1 MKLFFITIALVSCKK
16 QSSETTSQS
25 YQEAMTSSKG
35 GPNPTY
41 TEVPLR
47 MTVNDASENKIT
59 SDELGDFVNGT
70 QNVRVIFDKNGN
82 FVFNTRASNNPNVPM
97 VRCLNYNFNDPI
109 SPNPLVTGMERGSF
123 ISGSKTIT
131 SPGYTPLQ
139 NLTIGATQC
148 ISLCAGLI
156 NFDLK
161 VVNFHSNWED
171 VANTPSAFVYVTRI
185 SQTQWIMSPVPP
197 QVGSCSSISNVAAF
211 VTNGG
216 EMVWYYN
223 LPFFFTL
230 TSL

>member
-1 MKLFFITIALVSCKK
+1 MKLVLITIALSSCKK
-16 QSSETTSQS
+16 QSSEATTES

-47 MTVNDASENKIT
+47 MTVNDAGENKIT
-59 SDELGDFVNGT
+59 SDGLGDFVNGT

-82 FVFNTRASNNPNVPM
+82 FVFNTRASNNPNVQM
-97 VRCLNYNFNDPI
+97 VRSLNYNFNDPI
-109 SPNPLVTGMERGSF
+109 SQNPLVTGIERGSF
-123 ISGSKTIT
+123 ISGSKTVT

-139 NLTIGATQC
+139 NLAIGATQC
-148 ISLCAGLI
+148 IGLSAGLI

-171 VANTPSAFVYVTRI
+171 VVHTPSAFVYVTRT
-185 SQTQWIMSPVPP
+185 SQTQWIITPVPP
-197 QVGSCSSISNVAAF
+197 QGGGCSSISNVAAF

-216 EMVWYYN
+216 ALIWYYN
-223 LPFFFTL
+223 MPFYFTL